1 MKTKL
6 LTAMIACA
14 LLISLTG
21 CAADK
26 IAPTPAHNVDGTMN
40 TEVTTEPARE
50 TEAATPTSETAEK
63 EMPAQPAS
71 TEAPQTSEIAEPVR
85 PGKTEIPKQTE
96 ASGQSGSTEAPKQ
109 ESPSRPA
116 EPQPEPTKPA
126 EPPKETEQPKPTEP
140 PAPPSPTEPAPT
152 EPEEDLFG
160 EADHRRIIA
169 EVKAYAESYNEKG
182 FRFVWNETMT
192 FGWDVGYMGTPRVQY
207 NGVDGVIKT
216 LKHHIDLIYK
226 TSADPMY
233 GITAEQM
240 TYKIEQITVDGDLAY
255 VVIYGG

>member
-21 CAADK
+21 CTADK

-40 TEVTTEPARE
+40 TEATTEPVRE
-50 TEAATPTSETAEK
+50 TEAATPTAETAEQ

-71 TEAPQTSEIAEPVR
+71 TEAPQTSEIAESVR
-85 PGKTEIPKQTE
+85 PEKTETPKQTE
-96 ASGQSGSTEAPKQ
+96 SSGRSGSTEAPKQ
-109 ESPSRPA
+109 ESPSRSA
-116 EPQPEPTKPA
+116 EPQPEPTRPA
-126 EPPKETEQPKPTEP
+126 ESPKETEQPNPTEP

-233 GITAEQM
+233 GITAEEM

>member
-50 TEAATPTSETAEK
+50 TEAATPTSETAEQ
-63 EMPAQPAS
+63 ETPAQPAS
-71 TEAPQTSEIAEPVR
+71 TEAPQTSEIAESVR
-85 PGKTEIPKQTE
+85 PEKTEIPKQTE
-96 ASGQSGSTEAPKQ
+96 ASGRSGSTEAPKQ

-126 EPPKETEQPKPTEP
+126 ESPKETEQPKPTEP
-140 PAPPSPTEPAPT
+140 PAPPASTEPAPT
-152 EPEEDLFG
+152 EPKEDLFG

-226 TSADPMY
+226 TSTDPMY
-233 GITAEQM
+233 GITAEQT